1 MPYELFWHL
10 NPTKLKPFREAY
22 QKKLEVEEHGRWR
35 NGLYVMR
42 ALNAC
47 FGGEYPEKPLSF
59 GTAKESRERAEHDG
73 YTQEEIDNAR
83 EALVMYLQIM
93 EGRNQRAKAR
103 EERQRLREQ
112 SAQESD
118 SE

>member
-1 MPYELFWHL
+1 M

-83 EALVMYLQIM
+83 EALVMNLQIM